1 MTQNPRSQM
10 LSQSINPLRSTS
22 ESRSEGPEGDSG
34 VGALLAIIRRQN
46 EDILSK
52 LTAAQDREEEVNT
65 PRKLV
70 PKTLEVGFELFCF
83 E

>member
-1 MTQNPRSQM
+1 M
-10 LSQSINPLRSTS
+10 LSQSINPLCSTS
-22 ESRSEGPEGDSG
+22 ESCSEGPEGDSG

-46 EDILSK
+46 KDILSK

-70 PKTLEVGFELFCF
+70 PKKL
-83 E
+83 